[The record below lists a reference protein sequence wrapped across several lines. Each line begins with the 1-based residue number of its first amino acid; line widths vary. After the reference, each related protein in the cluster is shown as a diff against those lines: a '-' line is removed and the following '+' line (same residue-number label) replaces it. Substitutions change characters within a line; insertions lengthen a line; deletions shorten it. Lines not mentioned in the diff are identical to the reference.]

1 MKINLKKLQDEK
13 EKQQTFDSSFFISQN
28 YFFNDGAQPYLIF
41 QTLCYTLKKLGDRGK
56 IVSWKSEGLPAEKY
70 TTPTTTHNSSSP
82 LIKSYGN
89 SNFCLVF
96 KGSFLKKSKLTQ
108 TPPNKIF
115 YFIVYESNS

>member
-1 MKINLKKLQDEK
+1 MKKKNNKHLIQV
-13 EKQQTFDSSFFISQN
+13 FISQS

-41 QTLCYTLKKLGDRGK
+41 QMLCYTLKKLGDRGK

-115 YFIVYESNS
+115 YFIVYELNS